1 MGYQAETLFNKE
13 RELQTLSFLHW
24 KGPIMN
30 EDADVPQKT
39 TCNEKEAQPQNR
51 VELEKE
57 GPAIVVPKLHL
68 GEVVFGNIE
77 DSLAELKD
85 YYKINKE
92 QARSSFIVSVI
103 SLFSGLLVLVLGTH
117 FLGPSKLTIL
127 SSALPNVFGGAYLY
141 LYKESM
147 SRLSDFHNKLLAI
160 QKIMLAVTLVDKIED
175 ARERDQMIKHL
186 ITQLIKHKDG

>member
-1 MGYQAETLFNKE
+1 
-13 RELQTLSFLHW
+13 
-24 KGPIMN
+24 MN
-30 EDADVPQKT
+30 DDDDVPQKT
-39 TCNEKEAQPQNR
+39 TSDKIEAQTQNR

-57 GPAIVVPKLHL
+57 GPAIVVPKPRIAD
-68 GEVVFGNIE
+68 VVFGNIE

-92 QARSSFIVSVI
+92 QARSSFNVSVI
-103 SLFSGLLVLVLGTH
+103 ALFSGLLFLVLGTH
-117 FLGPSKLTIL
+117 FLGASKLTVL
-127 SSALPNVFGGAYLY
+127 SSVLPNVIGGAYLY

-175 ARERDQMIKHL
+175 DRKRDQMIEHL
-186 ITQLIKHKDG
+186 ITELMKHSANG